1 MIGEPNFIQ
10 IDSFQT
16 TFWSLFFFSRVLK
29 TNISVENLHSIFHD
43 HSTITIH
50 SIREGVKPETG
61 YETFKTNNKISKHG
75 KTLAKKVNKGK
86 IKHDVYVNPL

>member
-10 IDSFQT
+10 IVFKP
-16 TFWSLFFFSRVLK
+16 LFGLSFFSRVLK

-43 HSTITIH
+43 HSTIAIH
-50 SIREGVKPETG
+50 STCERVKH
-61 YETFKTNNKISKHG
+61 ETFKTNNKISKLS

-86 IKHDVYVNPL
+86 IKRDVYVNPL